1 MPNPKLSIGL
11 ALIET
16 SLLKLPAHKAGLT
29 ERLPVKKTDSGAKDG

>member
-16 SLLKLPAHKAGLT
+16 SLLKLPAHKAGLPGK
-29 ERLPVKKTDSGAKDG
+29 EISF